1 MKAGVYKFAV
11 KVVDKLGN
19 VSSVSETGE
28 ITVIPAAKPAERVS
42 VSSFDKQT
50 NKLVLKIN

>member
-28 ITVIPAAKPAERVS
+28 ITAIPAAKPAERVS

-50 NKLVLKIN
+50 NQLTLKIT